1 MHCLR
6 SKASTL
12 SHVTPI
18 EFETVIT
25 EVEQFLTDRESEA
38 DAWAAVGSYVRYL
51 AGKPDKMFLELLV
64 TPPAETTHLTADRA
78 IQHGAVRSSLE
89 ARHRFGQQA
98 QSVIAPALPL
108 ARGCSR
114 YWSFC
119 GSMRPRCVR
128 RQLSESTSW
137 RAMSSL
143 IRALAAAASFWSRS
157 WTRGRSTLRDS
168 HRMSPSTAR

>member
-64 TPPAETTHLTADRA
+64 TPPAETTHVNRLPRDPARRRA
-78 IQHGAVRSSLE
+78 ILLGNPTPLRATGAIG
-89 ARHRFGQQA
+89 HRAGT
-98 QSVIAPALPL
+98 AP
-108 ARGCSR
+108 
-114 YWSFC
+114 
-119 GSMRPRCVR
+119 
-128 RQLSESTSW
+128 
-137 RAMSSL
+137 RAGL
-143 IRALAAAASFWSRS
+143 
-157 WTRGRSTLRDS
+157 
-168 HRMSPSTAR
+168 